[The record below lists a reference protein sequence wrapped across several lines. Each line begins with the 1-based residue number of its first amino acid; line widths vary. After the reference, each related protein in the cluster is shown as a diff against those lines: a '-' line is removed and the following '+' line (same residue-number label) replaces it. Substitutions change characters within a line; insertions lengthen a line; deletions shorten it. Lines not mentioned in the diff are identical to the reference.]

1 MSVTNS
7 NNPTLQEKYSP
18 LIIALI
24 FASILI
30 LAIIA
35 HAVSIQPDPSRY
47 ESVSALGFLIS
58 VFSLIYS
65 LLGTLYLTEIAHDG
79 KIKRMI
85 VAVGVIS
92 FLIVV
97 VISLHS
103 SASLPYYGECRNLAY
118 ISDISFQDCMG
129 VVTLDRSYTGQ
140 EILDIYESI
149 NIEKD
154 ISQHEILERNLLP

>member
-47 ESVSALGFLIS
+47 GSVSALGFLIS

-140 EILDIYESI
+140 EIIDLVKSGEIAENAERQEDL
-149 NIEKD
+149 N
-154 ISQHEILERNLLP
+154 SQLVP